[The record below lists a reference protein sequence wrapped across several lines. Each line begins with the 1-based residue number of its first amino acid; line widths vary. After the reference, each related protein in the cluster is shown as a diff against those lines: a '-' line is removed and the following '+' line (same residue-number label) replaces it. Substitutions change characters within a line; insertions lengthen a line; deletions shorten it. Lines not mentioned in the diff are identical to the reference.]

1 MAKADHLYSD
11 LIASLPNV
19 EFAVD
24 HSRIY
29 DDFVRSLM
37 FCDDE
42 IMVEHPQDYS
52 GQEAIKLVC
61 SQHQMYES
69 VFENLSADDPKEYKR
84 MQRRYTA
91 EWVRFLQTETLPVKE
106 VHVCSNVN
114 HNIFDGLCRQNTI
127 ESMRIKRLTC
137 KHIDEISNLHS
148 LKKLFIECGSSI
160 TDVSPLAGLT
170 GLEVL
175 ILGQTKNVHDYSAL
189 AALKSLKV
197 LGICSYQTALNTTIK
212 VDDLGFLKELPS
224 LEYVDIIDVRLSV
237 REE

>member
-1 MAKADHLYSD
+1 MKTDLYLTELSN
-11 LIASLPNV
+11 SLPNV
-19 EFAVD
+19 EFATN

-37 FCDDE
+37 WCGDDLT
-42 IMVEHPQDYS
+42 VRHPREYS
-52 GQEAIKLVC
+52 GQEAVKLVC
-61 SQHQMYES
+61 SQYEN
-69 VFENLSADDPKEYKR
+69 VFEYLSAGDPKEYER

-106 VHVCSNVN
+106 VHVCSSVN
-114 HNIFDGLCRQNTI
+114 QKIFDALCRQNTI
-127 ESMRIKRLTC
+127 ESLRIKRLTC
-137 KHIDEISNLHS
+137 KLIDAIVSLRS

-160 TDVSPLAGLT
+160 TDISPLAGLT

-197 LGICSYQTALNTTIK
+197 LGICSYPTYINATIK
-212 VDDLGFLKELPS
+212 ADDLSFLKELPS
-224 LEYVDIIDVRLSV
+224 LEYVDIMDVR
-237 REE
+237 